1 MLAFILQRVMQALI
15 VMLVISVL
23 VFVGVYAIGNP
34 IDVVLS
40 PDAPQDIRLATIAA
54 YGFDQP
60 LWKQYL
66 SFLRRLAQADFGR
79 SFIYNVPVLS
89 LILSRLPA
97 TLEITLAVV
106 IGATL
111 LGVPLGMYA
120 GYKPDGALAKTIMA
134 VSVLGFSVPTFW
146 IGLGNAVDA
155 SHFFASQYAR
165 PMRHAPRYAEC
176 SGHRRAI

>member
-97 TLEITLAVV
+97 TLEITRARSWACTGSADSAKLAPAKAKSVGKV
-106 IGATL
+106 SGVLRVMGCDSFSGLVERGRGGARAVKGL
-111 LGVPLGMYA
+111 LQASVNALPSSLHFLELGHESA
-120 GYKPDGALAKTIMA
+120 G
-134 VSVLGFSVPTFW
+134 
-146 IGLGNAVDA
+146 
-155 SHFFASQYAR
+155 
-165 PMRHAPRYAEC
+165 
-176 SGHRRAI
+176 